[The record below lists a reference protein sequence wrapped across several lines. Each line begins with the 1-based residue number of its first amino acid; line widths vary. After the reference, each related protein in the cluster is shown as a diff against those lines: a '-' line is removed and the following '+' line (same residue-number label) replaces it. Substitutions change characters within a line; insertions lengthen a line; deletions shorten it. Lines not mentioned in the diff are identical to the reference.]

1 MKRTVLI
8 VLAAGALLAAGAGEA
23 AAQSAA
29 AEGGEAWAAEGRIVH
44 GHHHLYTAD
53 RAAQERFWGD
63 TLGGIPTPWRDSHI
77 YKFPDALVFL
87 TEREPTGG
95 TIGSALNHIGMWVPN
110 TRAMLDRVVAAGY
123 EVITAQELPHRDVQ
137 DGMVCSEEQNTCIAY
152 VLAPDGVKVELVENR
167 GQTEPI
173 RNHHLHFHTD
183 DVDAMRDWYAETFGA
198 VKGMNGFFKVVDL
211 PGVNIRFT
219 EADGPVAPIRGRSY
233 DHIGFEV
240 DGLEAFCKELEA
252 KGVTL
257 DRPYTRID
265 ELDIAIAFVTDPW
278 GITIELTEGLDN
290 Y

>member
-1 MKRTVLI
+1 MARGMRILLAVAVL
-8 VLAAGALLAAGAGEA
+8 LAGGAGAAGA
-23 AAQSAA
+23 QP
-29 AEGGEAWAAEGRIVH
+29 WAAEGRIVH

-53 RAAQERFWGD
+53 REAQERFWGD
-63 TLGGIPTPWRDSHI
+63 TLGGIPTPWRDTHI

-95 TIGSALNHIGMWVPN
+95 TIGSALNHVGMWVPN
-110 TRAMLDRVVAAGY
+110 TRAMLDKVVAAGY
-123 EVITAQELPHRDVQ
+123 EVITAQELPGRDVQ
-137 DGMVCSEEQNTCIAY
+137 DGMVCSESQNTCIAY

-167 GQTEPI
+167 GQSEPI

-240 DGLEAFCKELEA
+240 DGLEAFCRELEA

-257 DRPYTRID
+257 DRPYTRLD
-265 ELDIAIAFVTDPW
+265 ELNIAIAFLTDPW

>member
-1 MKRTVLI
+1 MRATPRI
-8 VLAAGALLAAGAGEA
+8 VLAAVLLAGGAGAAGA
-23 AAQSAA
+23 QP
-29 AEGGEAWAAEGRIVH
+29 WAAEGRVVH

-95 TIGSALNHIGMWVPN
+95 TIGSALNHVGMWVPN
-110 TRAMLDRVVAAGY
+110 TRAMLDKVVAAGY
-123 EVITAQELPHRDVQ
+123 EVITAQELPGRDVQ
-137 DGMVCSEEQNTCIAY
+137 DGMVCSESQNTCIAY

-167 GQTEPI
+167 GQSEPI

-240 DGLEAFCKELEA
+240 DGLEAFCEELEA

-257 DRPYTRID
+257 DRPYTRLD
-265 ELDIAIAFVTDPW
+265 ELNIAIAFLTDPW

>member
-1 MKRTVLI
+1 MRATTRI
-8 VLAAGALLAAGAGEA
+8 VLAAALLAGGAGAAG
-23 AAQSAA
+23 AQP
-29 AEGGEAWAAEGRIVH
+29 WAAEGRVVH

-95 TIGSALNHIGMWVPN
+95 TIGSALNHVGMWVPN
-110 TRAMLDRVVAAGY
+110 TRAMLDKVVAAGY
-123 EVITAQELPHRDVQ
+123 EVITAQELPGRDVQ
-137 DGMVCSEEQNTCIAY
+137 DGMVCSESQNTCIAY

-167 GQTEPI
+167 GQSEPI

-240 DGLEAFCKELEA
+240 DGLEAFCEELEA

-257 DRPYTRID
+257 DRPYTRLD
-265 ELDIAIAFVTDPW
+265 ELNIAIAFLTDPW

>member
-1 MKRTVLI
+1 MRATTGI
-8 VLAAGALLAAGAGEA
+8 GLAAALLAAGAGEA
-23 AAQSAA
+23 RAQS
-29 AEGGEAWAAEGRIVH
+29 WAAEGRIVH
-44 GHHHLYTAD
+44 GHHHLYTTD
-53 RAAQERFWGD
+53 RAAQEHFWRD
-63 TLGGIPTPWRDSHI
+63 TLGGVPVPWRDVHI
-77 YKFPDALVFL
+77 FKFPHALVFL
-87 TEREPTGG
+87 SDREPTGG
-95 TIGSALNHIGMWVPN
+95 TIGSALNHIGMWVPD
-110 TRAMLDRVVAAGY
+110 TRAMLDKVVAAGY

-152 VLAPDGVKVELVENR
+152 VLAPDDVKVELVENR

-240 DGLEAFCKELEA
+240 DGLEEFCEELEA

-257 DRPYTRID
+257 DRPYTVLD
-265 ELDIAIAFVTDPW
+265 ELNIAIAFVTDPW